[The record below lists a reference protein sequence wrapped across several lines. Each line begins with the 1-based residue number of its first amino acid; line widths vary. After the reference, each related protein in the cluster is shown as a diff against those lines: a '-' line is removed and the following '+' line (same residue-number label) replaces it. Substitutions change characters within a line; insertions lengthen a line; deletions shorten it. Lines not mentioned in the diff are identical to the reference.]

1 MKKIIL
7 SCFVASVFV
16 QMSMANSHASH
27 SHHMHNMASDTT
39 IQEVVDLMHAP
50 MMNTQFIE
58 SGNPNIDF
66 LKNMI
71 PHHEG
76 AILSSK
82 KLIQNKALDPKLKKI
97 AEGIILEQEKEIKH
111 FKELL
116 RNAKQFDQT
125 ITKEQYQQFVL
136 QEKQDMDL
144 MMQKMSELGRN
155 ETLETAYMKSMIA
168 HHNGAINAARQILSI
183 TNNPTITKIANQI
196 IAAQETEVK
205 QFEEMLLH
213 ASH

>member
-1 MKKIIL
+1 MKKIII
-7 SCFVASVFV
+7 SCFVAGAFM
-16 QMSMANSHASH
+16 QALANPHA
-27 SHHMHNMASDTT
+27 HHGMPVLDAQAQN
-39 IQEVVDLMHAP
+39 VVDLMHSP
-50 MMNTQFIE
+50 MMQADFVE

-82 KLIQNKALDPKLKKI
+82 KLLENKALNPKLKKI
-97 AEGIILEQEKEIKH
+97 AQEIISEQEKEIAY
-111 FKELL
+111 FNQILRNPKELNQAL
-116 RNAKQFDQT
+116 
-125 ITKEQYQQFVL
+125 TKEQYQQFVY
-136 QEKQDMDL
+136 QEKQDMQN
-144 MMQKMSELGRN
+144 MMQEMSQLSQN

-168 HHNGAINAARQILSI
+168 HHNGAITAAKQILNI

-205 QFEEMLLH
+205 QFKEMLLH

>member
-1 MKKIIL
+1 MKNIIT
-7 SCFVASVFV
+7 SCFVAAFLA
-16 QMSMANSHASH
+16 QISMANPHA
-27 SHHMHNMASDTT
+27 HHAMPALDTN
-39 IQEVVDLMHAP
+39 IENVVDLMHAP
-50 MMNTQFIE
+50 MMQAEFVE

-82 KLIQNKALDPKLKKI
+82 KLLESESLNPKLKTI
-97 AEGIILEQEKEIKH
+97 AQEIVSEQEKEIAYFNK
-111 FKELL
+111 LL
-116 RNAKQFDQT
+116 RNPKTLNQT
-125 ITKEQYQQFVL
+125 LAKEQYQQFVYA
-136 QEKQDMDL
+136 EKQDMQT
-144 MMQKMSELGRN
+144 MMQKMVQLSQN

-168 HHNGAINAARQILSI
+168 HHNGAINAAKQILSI
-183 TNNPTITKIANQI
+183 TNNATIKKIANGI
-196 IAAQETEVK
+196 IAAQEKEVK